1 MRKAFL
7 YRLYPNKAQSDK
19 LGSLLD
25 TARNLYNA
33 ALQERR
39 DAWKMQHKALNY
51 YDQANELKELRSELP
66 EVAQLNFSAT
76 QDMLRRL
83 DKSFKAFFR
92 RIKGGGK
99 AGFPRFKGRDRFDSI
114 TFPTYGDGIKIDS
127 LVKTPR
133 SVTLVIPATIGRG
146 VWVPT
151 AARGSVS
158 IRGRNG

>member
-7 YRLYPNKAQSDK
+7 YRLYPNNAQSDK

-25 TARNLYNA
+25 TARHLYNA

-39 DAWKMQHKALNY
+39 DAYKMQGVSLNY
-51 YDQANELKELRSELP
+51 YNQANELKELRQELP
-66 EVAQLNFSAT
+66 EVAQLNYSAT

-92 RIKGGGK
+92 RIKTGDK

-114 TFPTYGDGIKIDS
+114 TFP
-127 LVKTPR
+127 P
-133 SVTLVIPATIGRG
+133 
-146 VWVPT
+146 
-151 AARGSVS
+151 
-158 IRGRNG
+158 